1 MAGHSHAANVK
12 RRKNAVDAKRGK
24 IFSKCARLIISAA
37 RQGGGD
43 LDQNLKLKYAVE
55 AAKAANMPKD
65 TIDRAIKKGAG
76 TKGGDDFEE
85 LVYEGYAPGGVALL
99 VCCLTDNRKRTAP
112 DIKHLFD
119 KGGGNLGATGSVA
132 FLFDKK
138 AILAIEPDGRDEDAL
153 TEMALEV
160 GADDVEVSPD
170 SAIFYAGP
178 EDYIAVKGGLEQRE
192 VKFLSAEVGYIP
204 QNTVA
209 ITTEA
214 DAKKVLRLVDL
225 IEDNDDVQNVFGNY
239 EIPDEWL

>member
-12 RRKNAVDAKRGK
+12 RRKDAVDAKRGK

-43 LDQNLKLKYAVE
+43 VEQNLKLKYAVE

-65 TIDRAIKKGAG
+65 TIERAIKKGAG
-76 TKGGDDFEE
+76 EKGGDDFEE

-99 VCCLTDNRKRTAP
+99 VSCLTDNRKRTAP

-138 AILAIEPDGRDEDAL
+138 AILAIEPEGRDEVAL

-160 GADDVEVSPD
+160 GADDVELNPD
-170 SAIFYAGP
+170 SAIFYAAP
-178 EDYIAVKGGLEQRE
+178 EDFMAVKGELESRD
-192 VKFLSAEVGYIP
+192 VTFLSAEVGYLP

-209 ITTEA
+209 VESEN
-214 DAKKVLRLVDL
+214 DAKKILRLVEAL
-225 IEDNDDVQNVFGNY
+225 EDNDDVQNVYANY
-239 EIPDEWL
+239 DIPDEWL